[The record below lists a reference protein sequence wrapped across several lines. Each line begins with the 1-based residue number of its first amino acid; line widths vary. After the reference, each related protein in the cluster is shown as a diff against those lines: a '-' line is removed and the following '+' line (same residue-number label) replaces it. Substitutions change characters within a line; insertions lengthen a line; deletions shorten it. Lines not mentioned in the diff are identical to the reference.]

1 VELRHLRYF
10 VAVAEELNFTRAA
23 RRLHVSQPPL
33 GQQIRQ
39 LEQELGVLLF
49 ERTKRRVSLTEAG
62 RVFLEAAEGTLQQA
76 QAAAELARRAGRGE
90 VGSLTIGF
98 ISSASYEVL
107 PRMLRPYR
115 ARHPRVRLQL
125 KQMATSKQVQAL
137 SDRTL
142 HVGFLGERLQ
152 EDWLEQQ
159 VVAREPLLAVVPT
172 DHPLAGR
179 ERIRLEQLAGEPF
192 VMHPRRAAPKN
203 YDRIVGLCQ
212 RAGFSPNVEQEALE
226 MQTRAGLVA
235 AGMGVALLPASV
247 RHLRIEGIARL
258 ALEDEIEPLEII
270 ATWRGDH
277 HSPLLDGFLEI
288 AKQM

>member
-39 LEQELGVLLF
+39 LEEELGVLLF

-62 RVFLEAAEGTLQQA
+62 RVFLEAAEGTLRQA
-76 QAAAELARRAGRGE
+76 ETAAELARRAGRGE

-107 PRMLRPYR
+107 PRMLRAYR
-115 ARHPRVRLQL
+115 ARHPEVRLQL
-125 KQMATSKQVQAL
+125 KQMATSRQVHAL
-137 SDRTL
+137 SERTL
-142 HVGFLGERLQ
+142 HLGFLGERLQ
-152 EDWLEQQ
+152 EDWLEQH

-172 DHPLAGR
+172 THPLAGL
-179 ERIRLEQLAGEPF
+179 ERIRLEQLASEPF

-203 YDRIVGLCQ
+203 YDRIVVLCQ

-235 AGMGVALLPASV
+235 AGMGVSLLPASV
-247 RHLRIEGIARL
+247 RHLRIDGIACL
-258 ALEDEIEPLEII
+258 PLEDEIDPVEII
-270 ATWRGDH
+270 ATWRRDH
-277 HSPLLDGFLEI
+277 SSPLLEGFLEI
-288 AKQM
+288 TRQT